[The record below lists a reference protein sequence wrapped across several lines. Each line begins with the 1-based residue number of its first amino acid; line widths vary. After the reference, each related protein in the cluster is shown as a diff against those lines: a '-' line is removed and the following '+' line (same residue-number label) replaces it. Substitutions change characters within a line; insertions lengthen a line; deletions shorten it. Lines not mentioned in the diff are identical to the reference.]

1 MNVALVGAGVAMMAA
16 AVAISA
22 FSRRETDPK
31 KRSLMRLPVL
41 IFIAAGAA
49 LAISGSNA
57 D

>member
-22 FSRRETDPK
+22 VSRRETDPK